1 MTSPIKPPGG
11 GPPKIP
17 AAEDAARG
25 ADGAN
30 RSESKA
36 EAFQAAVESQSVDGP
51 RGASNSTAS
60 SAVGEVA
67 NELRS
72 GAIDAATAVDRLVAQ
87 TLSSPMAA
95 GLDDAGRAALEVHL
109 RESLADDP
117 NIAGLVRD
125 LERAG

>member
-1 MTSPIKPPGG
+1 MTSPIKPPG

-25 ADGAN
+25 AEGAN

-36 EAFQAAVESQSVDGP
+36 EAFQAAVEAQSTQGA
-51 RGASNSTAS
+51 RGASEATAS
-60 SAVGEVA
+60 GAATKVA
-67 NELRS
+67 NDLRS
-72 GAIDAATAVDRLVAQ
+72 GAIDAATAVDQLVAEA
-87 TLSSPMAA
+87 LSSPMAA

-117 NIAGLVRD
+117 NLAGLVRD
-125 LERAG
+125 LERAS